1 MEYCKVKV
9 NNAGNLDR
17 RLYNF
22 NIHLPVFFAEL
33 AVQYSCLVRKRQDFS
48 ITADTIRRMS
58 RKLHVTLV
66 ISDTME
72 MNAASR

>member
-22 NIHLPVFFAEL
+22 NIHLPVFAEL

-58 RKLHVTLV
+58 RKLHVTRV

-72 MNAASR
+72 MNAESR